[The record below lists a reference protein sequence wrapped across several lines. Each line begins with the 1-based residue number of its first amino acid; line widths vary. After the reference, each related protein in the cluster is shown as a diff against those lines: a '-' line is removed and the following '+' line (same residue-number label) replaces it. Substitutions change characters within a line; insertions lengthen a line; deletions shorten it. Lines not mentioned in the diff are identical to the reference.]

1 MLCDFLLAL
10 LQQFRGGS
18 LGAADRGILD
28 IVATV
33 LIPASL
39 LRCIPE
45 LGPQAFSTVIQPL
58 VQQ

>member
-1 MLCDFLLAL
+1 MLRKELLAL

-28 IVATV
+28 IVAAV

-39 LRCIPE
+39 LRYIPE